1 MDFITLHFYLIE
13 ATAAIVL
20 LILLLLLFTHKSKIV
35 DNINTKQERINRKYK
50 SLQQKHNALH
60 IMLDKIIVEKINMK
74 TQINQLSE
82 HSLALQEE
90 KDLLQEKY
98 NTILKTL
105 DTNAYKDN

>member
-35 DNINTKQERINRKYK
+35 DNLNPKQERINRKYK

-82 HSLALQEE
+82 HSLALEE
-90 KDLLQEKY
+90 ELTSIKEKY